1 MDLSLEIV
9 YFQNF
14 RKVWHILLPWEEIAK
29 PRHKQRFALGCLG
42 SYCCPGSLCCLSTYI
57 YLGSFGCLAGFTDE
71 LPRLVHMSIGFTWWC
86 KEGSDTCPGQSS
98 VWSPPLRGRKARLP
112 GKETQFH
119 KYPFSWQKQ
128 LGKYWLAVY
137 LFCKT
142 FDGWSSSSP
151 SKDFIAL
158 QLIFRLKIS
167 NIKSIYSSPIINLTI
182 PTTHIWQN
190 TSIQPYPLIP
200 TRQSWQTH
208 ISWVSGVGSK

>member
-1 MDLSLEIV
+1 MNCQGWCTCPFVHWLHMMVQGRERYLSWTI
-9 YFQNF
+9 FCM
-14 RKVWHILLPWEEIAK
+14 IA
-29 PRHKQRFALGCLG
+29 PVEG
-42 SYCCPGSLCCLSTYI
+42 SQS
-57 YLGSFGCLAGFTDE
+57 A
-71 LPRLVHMSIGFTWWC
+71 FTW
-86 KEGSDTCPGQSS
+86 KRNTISQISFF
-98 VWSPPLRGRKARLP
+98 LAKAIRKIL
-112 GKETQFH
+112 
-119 KYPFSWQKQ
+119 
-128 LGKYWLAVY
+128 VY

>member
-1 MDLSLEIV
+1 MWNNLRQVNSMGLSLEIV

-71 LPRLVHMSIGFTWWC
+71 LPRVLHMSIGFTWWC

-128 LGKYWLAVY
+128 LGKYWFTSFVKPSTVGALRRHPRTS
-137 LFCKT
+137 LHC
-142 FDGWSSSSP
+142 SSYSDWKS
-151 SKDFIAL
+151 
-158 QLIFRLKIS
+158 QIS
-167 NIKSIYSSPIINLTI
+167 NPFTVPQSSI
-182 PTTHIWQN
+182 
-190 TSIQPYPLIP
+190 
-200 TRQSWQTH
+200 
-208 ISWVSGVGSK
+208 

>member
-1 MDLSLEIV
+1 MGLSLEIV

-57 YLGSFGCLAGFTDE
+57 YLRSFGCLAGFTCPLASHDGARKGAI
-71 LPRLVHMSIGFTWWC
+71 LVLDNLLYDRPRWGVAKRVYLE
-86 KEGSDTCPGQSS
+86 KEKQY
-98 VWSPPLRGRKARLP
+98 
-112 GKETQFH
+112 H
-119 KYPFSWQKQ
+119 KYPFF
-128 LGKYWLAVY
+128 LAKAIRKILVY

-190 TSIQPYPLIP
+190 TSIQAYPLIP

>member
-1 MDLSLEIV
+1 MMVQGRERYLSWTI
-9 YFQNF
+9 FCM
-14 RKVWHILLPWEEIAK
+14 IA
-29 PRHKQRFALGCLG
+29 PVEG
-42 SYCCPGSLCCLSTYI
+42 SQS
-57 YLGSFGCLAGFTDE
+57 A
-71 LPRLVHMSIGFTWWC
+71 FTW
-86 KEGSDTCPGQSS
+86 KRNTISQISFF
-98 VWSPPLRGRKARLP
+98 LAKAIRKIL
-112 GKETQFH
+112 
-119 KYPFSWQKQ
+119 
-128 LGKYWLAVY
+128 VY

-158 QLIFRLKIS
+158 QLIFGLKIS
-167 NIKSIYSSPIINLTI
+167 NIKSIYNSPIINLTI